1 VRSIIALLVV
11 AKSLVQEQTLDDRLE
26 VMVLSDIYLMVV
38 RYLLFVHLVYIYTQ
52 VGCMQLVQLLLLQ

>member
-1 VRSIIALLVV
+1 
-11 AKSLVQEQTLDDRLE
+11 
-26 VMVLSDIYLMVV
+26 MVLSDIYLMVV